1 MLKRSGFRT
10 PGRERKNSPGD
21 RGPQP
26 TWPAPAWVGG
36 PEARPH
42 LLSPVTPLTACA
54 SPPGAA
60 SRLRRQREPEVVGG
74 GGDGARALALP
85 IVPSRRFALAR
96 RGRGGGGGVS
106 CGRRVRGAGRE
117 GEGGVGMDQ
126 APRLLL
132 REPALE
138 PEPRRWRRRRLS
150 VVSPTVS
157 DWPRPWVGTGGLP
170 GAAAGPPRG
179 LEPVGPF
186 AAPVAPKPRASGWTS
201 RRRASC
207 LSLGHPPPPFPALS
221 PAPPSD

>member
-1 MLKRSGFRT
+1 M
-10 PGRERKNSPGD
+10 
-21 RGPQP
+21 
-26 TWPAPAWVGG
+26 
-36 PEARPH
+36 
-42 LLSPVTPLTACA
+42 
-54 SPPGAA
+54 
-60 SRLRRQREPEVVGG
+60 
-74 GGDGARALALP
+74 RALALALP
-85 IVPSRRFALAR
+85 AVPSRRFALAR

-126 APRLLL
+126 APRLQL

-138 PEPRRWRRRRLS
+138 PKPRRWRRRRLS

-179 LEPVGPF
+179 LEPIGPF

-207 LSLGHPPPPFPALS
+207 LSLGHPPPLS
-221 PAPPSD
+221 RHSPRLPLRTEQNEGLLRTRAPGPRPSSQSRS